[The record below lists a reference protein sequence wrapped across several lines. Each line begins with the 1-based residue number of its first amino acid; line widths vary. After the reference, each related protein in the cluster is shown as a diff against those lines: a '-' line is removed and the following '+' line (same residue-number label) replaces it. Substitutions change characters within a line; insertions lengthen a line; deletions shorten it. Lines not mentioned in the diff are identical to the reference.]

1 MDPEQLMIR
10 SLTVQNFKSI
20 QGAVSI
26 ELRRSQGRLIALVGV
41 NGAGTRYSLSLLA
54 NSTIRHLRPQCS
66 R

>member
-1 MDPEQLMIR
+1 MDPEQFMIR

-41 NGAGTRYSLSLLA
+41 NGAGEPYSLSLAA
-54 NSTIRHLRPQCS
+54 NSTIRHLRTQCS